1 MPPTLYRENGFS
13 IRMYPNDHVPPH
25 VHVARAEGLMRVALG
40 DEESRPR
47 VLTSV
52 GMKTKDEVRG
62 VRMVE
67 RHQSELLI
75 AWEEMHHDHP

>member
-1 MPPTLYRENGFS
+1 
-13 IRMYPNDHVPPH
+13 
-25 VHVARAEGLMRVALG
+25 VAKAEGIMRVALG
-40 DEESRPR
+40 DEESRPQ

-52 GMKTKDEVRG
+52 GMKTKDEARG